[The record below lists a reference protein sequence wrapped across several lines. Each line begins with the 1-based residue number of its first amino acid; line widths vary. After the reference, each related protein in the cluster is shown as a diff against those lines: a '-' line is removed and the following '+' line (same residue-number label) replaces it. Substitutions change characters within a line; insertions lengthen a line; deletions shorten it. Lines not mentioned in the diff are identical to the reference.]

1 MKIEVC
7 GPGCPR
13 CKETIRR
20 VEETLKE
27 LGTEADVKHVHDI
40 SKMTEYGVVMTPA
53 IVIDGEI
60 QVMGRIPEKSE
71 IMGYINKAREK

>member
-13 CKETIRR
+13 CQETLRR
-20 VEETLKE
+20 VMKASEE
-27 LGTEADVKHVHDI
+27 LGMDAKVEHVHDFV
-40 SKMTEYGVVMTPA
+40 KMAEYGIMMTPA

-60 QVMGRIPEKSE
+60 KISGKIPEMDE
-71 IMGYINKAREK
+71 IKAILIEASKK